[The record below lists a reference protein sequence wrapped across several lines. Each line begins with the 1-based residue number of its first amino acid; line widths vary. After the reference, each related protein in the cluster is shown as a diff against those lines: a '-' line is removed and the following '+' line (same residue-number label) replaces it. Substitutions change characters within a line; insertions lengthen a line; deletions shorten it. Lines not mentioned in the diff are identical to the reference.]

1 MIDRAMFLLIS
12 TKGAERLLIDL
23 LYRHNDLWKIVDYK
37 TDKIDSKKQQK
48 ELTDFYQDQ
57 LGGHIAAFSGITGK
71 QIIGELLFSESQRQ
85 I

>member
-48 ELTDFYQDQ
+48 ELTDFYK
-57 LGGHIAAFSGITGK
+57 AAKSVTNVRSR
-71 QIIGELLFSESQRQ
+71 ELEAFYSKDEALQWLKTK
-85 I
+85 